1 MKTKVTAIA
10 SARTPRVRPLLST
23 PDVALIQ
30 RTAYRTIDKLADA
43 WQSQGVSKRFKE
55 RRLQAALRAFGLLA
69 QARSHS
75 RGIL

>member
-1 MKTKVTAIA
+1 MKTKVTATTP
-10 SARTPRVRPLLST
+10 SREPRVQPLLST
-23 PDVALIQ
+23 PEVALIQ

-43 WQSQGVSKRFKE
+43 WQSEGVSKRYKE